1 MKKILSFCL
10 LNFFLLSLLTSPGY
24 SQKASDILDKMIDAQ
39 GGREVLASIKDTTIS
54 CSIEMIGMGASG
66 LGTVYHKEPNK
77 IRADMEIM
85 GMVITLASDGETAWM
100 INPQTGSTEEM
111 SGKEAEDL
119 KRDAFDFGYSAL
131 LYPEKYGITYAYK
144 GKEKIEEKDYFVL
157 EQTLSDGHKKTLYI
171 DSKTYLTFKIKDIT
185 LNDTGVEVEEE
196 EFRSDYK
203 KVDGVMF
210 YHSITSFEDG
220 GETEKITVINVRFN
234 TGLEDSLFKM
244 SK

>member
-10 LNFFLLSLLTSPGY
+10 LSFFLLSLLTSPGY

-39 GGREVLASIKDTTIS
+39 GGREVLATIKDTTIS
-54 CSIEMIGMGASG
+54 GSIEMIGMGGSG
-66 LGTVYHKEPNK
+66 SVKVYHKEPNK
-77 IRADMEIM
+77 LRIDIEII
-85 GMVITLASDGETAWM
+85 GMVITVATDGETAWM

-111 SGKEAEDL
+111 SGKDAEDF

-131 LYPEKYGITYAYK
+131 LYPEKYSITYAYK
-144 GKEKIEEKDYFVL
+144 GKEKIEEKDCFVL
-157 EQTLSDGHKKTLYI
+157 EQTFSDGHIRTLYI
-171 DSKTYLTFKIKDIT
+171 DSKTYLTFKIKENSW
-185 LNDTGVEVEEE
+185 NDSGVEVELE
-196 EFRSDYK
+196 EFSSDYK

-210 YHSITSFEDG
+210 AHSLTEFEDG
-220 GETEKITVINVRFN
+220 GEAGKVTVTNVRFN